1 MGVVVRVLL
10 GALLGIG
17 IGATPAA
24 AAPGN
29 QLKNHPSPYLAMHG
43 GDPVAWQDWG
53 PAVLAQARREG
64 KLVFVSIGY
73 FACHWC
79 HVMQRESY
87 QNADIAAYI
96 NRNYIPVKV
105 DRELEPALDA
115 RMIAFAEATRGAAG
129 WPLNVLLT
137 PEGHPL
143 FALLYE
149 PPQEFLGSIERLQ
162 RLWTED
168 RETLQKLARA
178 EAVKGTGPGRPAID
192 AALAQAYARKLN
204 VGALSLADNIHGG
217 FGEQSKFPSV
227 PPLEYL
233 LAQYT
238 RAPEP
243 RLKEFLVLTL
253 DQMANAGL
261 HDHLG
266 GGFFRY
272 TVDPS
277 WKTPHFEKML
287 YDNAL
292 LGRLYLRAARVLAK
306 PEYEAV
312 ARRTLAFMQSEL
324 RDPSGAFI
332 ASLSAVDDAGV
343 EGGYYLWDRTQLAA
357 VLTEDERALFVAMW
371 DMGEAPPFDAGYLP
385 LRPAPTAEL
394 AQRLDR
400 PAPDVERLLTIGARK
415 LLTAR
420 AQRGLPRDTKLLAAW
435 NGLALSAYAG
445 AARSLNEDS
454 YRVSAQRV
462 RDYLAKTLWDGK
474 ALRRA
479 VHDGRAVGA
488 AGLEDYA
495 YVARG
500 LLDFAELTGK
510 PEDYALVGAVVQAGW
525 KSFYG
530 KNGWRLGQSV
540 IANEPGQDIVADGPM
555 PSPSAEL
562 IETTLL
568 LAAHQRDARL
578 RERALAA
585 LNSGHALLR
594 EDPFWYATHV
604 GLMVASIAPAR

>member
-1 MGVVVRVLL
+1 MGVIVRVLL

-17 IGATPAA
+17 VGVMPAA
-24 AAPGN
+24 ATLGN

-53 PAVLAQARREG
+53 PQVLAQAKREG
-64 KLVFVSIGY
+64 KLAFVSIGY

-87 QNADIAAYI
+87 QNAEIAAFI
-96 NRNYIPVKV
+96 NRHYIPVKV

-115 RMIAFAEATRGAAG
+115 RMITFAEATRGAGG
-129 WPLNVLLT
+129 WPLNVFLT

-143 FALLYE
+143 FAVLYE
-149 PPQEFLGSIERLQ
+149 PPQEFLGSIQRLQ
-162 RLWTED
+162 QLWTED
-168 RETLQKLARA
+168 RDTLQKLARA
-178 EAVKGTGPGRPAID
+178 EAVKGTGPGKPLID
-192 AALAQAYARKLN
+192 AAQARAYARKVN

-233 LAQYT
+233 LAQYA

-292 LGRLYLRAARVLAK
+292 LARLYLGAARAFAK

-312 ARRTLAFMQSEL
+312 ARRTLAFMQTEL
-324 RDPSGAFI
+324 RDPSGALI
-332 ASLSAVDDAGV
+332 ASLSAVDDKGI
-343 EGGYYLWDRTQLAA
+343 EGGYYLWDMMQLAA
-357 VLTEDERALFVAMW
+357 VLSDDERAVFAAAWKMS
-371 DMGEAPPFDAGYLP
+371 DAPPFESGYLP
-385 LRPAPTAEL
+385 LRHMPTAEL
-394 AQRLDR
+394 AQRLGR
-400 PAPDVERLLTIGARK
+400 SAQDVERLLADGARK
-415 LLTAR
+415 LLAAR
-420 AQRGLPRDTKLLAAW
+420 GRRNLPRDTKLLAAW
-435 NGLALSAYAG
+435 NGLALSAYAQ
-445 AARSLNEDS
+445 AARTLNDGS
-454 YRVSAQRV
+454 YRATAQGL

-500 LLDFAELTGK
+500 FLDFAQLTGQ
-510 PEDYALVGAVVQAGW
+510 PEDYALASMVVQVAW
-525 KSFYG
+525 KSFYD
-530 KNGWRLGQSV
+530 KDGWRLGQSV

-562 IETTLL
+562 IETTLR
-568 LAAHQRDARL
+568 LAAHAKDTRL

-585 LNSGHALLR
+585 LNSGHALLKD
-594 EDPFWYATHV
+594 DPFWYATHV
-604 GLMVASIAPAR
+604 GVMVASLAPVR